1 MLLAADIAQIAAAA
15 ASAVARL
22 EEAADENRA
31 AVSQASDAPIEVLI
45 AALTK
50 LLSLL
55 RELEEQR
62 TGREPSP
69 GAPLGPQD
77 IGVLGDYGTDLL
89 SQLSGWARRLNQS
102 ALAETFERL
111 SLPLACWIAR
121 QGGEIANLVPVV
133 NTAAALANGLR
144 HPPDLE
150 RLFLALS
157 EIITAISPSVSQD
170 LDRSNPG
177 RPWRILLINHAIVAT
192 RTRQPRLMEIGFR
205 VLAEHLPEDAPAFF
219 REGMEQMHALNYP
232 DAVRRVMQR
241 YFDACSNTSPLH

>member
-45 AALTK
+45 AALNK

-55 RELEEQR
+55 RELGEQR

-121 QGGEIANLVPVV
+121 QGGEIVNLVPVV
-133 NTAAALANGLR
+133 NTAAALANSLR

-192 RTRQPRLMEIGFR
+192 DPPAEAHGDWVPRPGRAPTRRRAR
-205 VLAEHLPEDAPAFF
+205 VLPRGNGADARTELPRCGAS
-219 REGMEQMHALNYP
+219 GHAALFL
-232 DAVRRVMQR
+232 RM
-241 YFDACSNTSPLH
+241 L